1 MSNVWVTPARSG
13 SWVSSA
19 CLVLLLSLL
28 LAMLLPALDH
38 HFVERTPGH
47 GHVTLGAVQTPA
59 SVLSS
64 HLHPFQHNHVHH
76 SSNQPPQGLSG
87 PAEQT
92 PQLFFLPGSSP
103 AATVLSFLSET
114 ALDAGPRLLR
124 PVLLEAAHTAAS
136 QRTPLL
142 PPTDVPSPPPRLA

>member
-1 MSNVWVTPARSG
+1 
-13 SWVSSA
+13 
-19 CLVLLLSLL
+19 
-28 LAMLLPALDH
+28 MLLPALDH

-59 SVLSS
+59 HVLSS
-64 HLHPFQHNHVHH
+64 HLHPYQHNHVHH
-76 SSNQPPQGLSG
+76 ASNQLPLGLSG
-87 PAEQT
+87 LAEQT
-92 PQLFFLPGSSP
+92 PQLFFLPGNSP

-124 PVLLEAAHTAAS
+124 PVLLEAALTAAS

-142 PPTDVPSPPPRLA
+142 PITDVPSPPPRLA